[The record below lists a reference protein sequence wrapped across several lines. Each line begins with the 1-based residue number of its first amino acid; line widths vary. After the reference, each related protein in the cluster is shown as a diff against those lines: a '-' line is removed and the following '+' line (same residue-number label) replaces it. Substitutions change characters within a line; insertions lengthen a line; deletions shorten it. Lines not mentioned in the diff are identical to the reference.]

1 MSKPRHLAL
10 KLAGLFLC
18 LLTAWLF
25 SAYLLIPAF
34 WRIHWSKHPA
44 VTNGPRLTRTVSG
57 NAGDPVNLS
66 FVGSQN
72 DLVGAMLAADWYPA
86 DPITLKSS
94 LRIAESTILHRP
106 YDDAP
111 VSNLLLFGRKEDL
124 AFEKPM
130 GNDARRRHHVRFW
143 LLPSTTDSAKPYWLG
158 AITFDRSVGFSHT
171 TGQITHHIAPE
182 IDEERDGLIADLQRV
197 GRVSSID
204 WQDAFQDPP
213 EGRNGGG
220 DPWKTDG
227 RLPVVTLAPQGPT
240 EASATPERSAVN

>member
-57 NAGDPVNLS
+57 NAGDPINLS

-72 DLVGAMLAADWYPA
+72 DLVAAMLVADWYPA

-94 LRIAESTILHRP
+94 FRIAESTILHRP

-143 LLPSTTDSAKPYWLG
+143 LVPSTTDSAKHYWLG

-171 TGQITHHIAPE
+171 TGQITHHIDKD
-182 IDEERDGLIADLQRV
+182 IDKERDKLLKDLEATGLLAEVTWLENFHEQLQ
-197 GRVSSID
+197 
-204 WQDAFQDPP
+204 
-213 EGRNGGG
+213 GRNGGG
-220 DPWKTDG
+220 DPYHTDG
-227 RLPVVTLAPQGPT
+227 HLAVCLIRLALAN
-240 EASATPERSAVN
+240 EE